1 MTSYLEKQAREKD
14 REITSDLNRLALDV
28 STVQKKAR
36 GRGYDSGYSGMS
48 SAAIEVE
55 LVQKYETM
63 KRVLEQNA
71 AERVESMKKRYQEEY
86 CRSKDLQFE
95 QVRKLE
101 EEMHSLR
108 KKLHIATTE
117 LEATQGNYRD
127 LQLLHLN
134 DQELALDLGNLHQVL
149 KGKDS
154 MIQKLVMDLKD
165 SEGQVKEL
173 REHLNLAIEAI
184 QLRHREN
191 QELNR
196 RLSEARG
203 KAKAHKAATERDALN
218 QSRASAASS
227 TSGTVHEELE
237 RAKEAKREL
246 ELQVWKL
253 GNLASAPPTADFA
266 AILSL
271 VSGKLAAAVAPPP
284 AADDPSQQCAEQ
296 SKRIAHLERALDER
310 AADAEA
316 AAAEVERLRGEL
328 DAGSG
333 RQSKA
338 GRLERELAEQAAA
351 WKASAASSSAELSEK
366 ADEISRLQRK
376 VDALTVSDDHQSKV
390 SRLEHDLS
398 TMQAE
403 LRAKTEET
411 ERLQRKVD
419 TLTVSDD
426 HQAKVSRLE
435 HDLTVLQAESLAK
448 TEETERLQRKVD
460 ALTVSDDHQAKVSRL
475 EHDLTTLQA
484 ELRAKTEEAE
494 TLHREAASR
503 AVPDHQPQLARLLDE
518 AAASAAALSALESR
532 ASAHQAAAA
541 AAESRANA
549 LDTERG
555 SLLGKIAMHEQL
567 EAQVE
572 ARVAG
577 LTREAEAADG
587 LRAEVDDLKLECQR
601 LKAAETRHA
610 EEADRRSKETA
621 ALLHSEGEWRER
633 CVEFEREAADR
644 KRDLADAEAAAK
656 ARADAVERLEARV
669 RELEGLAGE
678 GEAAGKQAA
687 QSSTAKD
694 EEVGR
699 LKSFVGILQQKVAQQ
714 EAAGKLKDA
723 EADRH
728 RAAAEA
734 LRADLEARPAD
745 AAGAVAA
752 AQYTLSLLQTN
763 SKLTSAYRT
772 RLQQLQ
778 SVAGKVCKLE
788 IELKEEENK
797 RTMRVQ
803 SLKEQLRD
811 VIAERNGL
819 KTEVKEA
826 QQRLREAKG
835 G

>member
-403 LRAKTEET
+403 LRAKTEE
-411 ERLQRKVD
+411 
-419 TLTVSDD
+419 
-426 HQAKVSRLE
+426 
-435 HDLTVLQAESLAK
+435 
-448 TEETERLQRKVD
+448 
-460 ALTVSDDHQAKVSRL
+460 
-475 EHDLTTLQA
+475 
-484 ELRAKTEEAE
+484 AE